1 MEQFIE
7 ADFGKDCQIV
17 MVPKLSVEDGIE
29 AARQILKYCSFDYDR
44 CYYGVEC
51 LRVYRK
57 KFDEINQV
65 FMKTP
70 LHDYSSD
77 SADSFRY
84 MAIQANKKYLPVPS
98 MHESINNAIAKSG
111 EYSLES
117 LFNDREAAKSQ
128 NSIRSRRV

>member
-1 MEQFIE
+1 
-7 ADFGKDCQIV
+7 
-17 MVPKLSVEDGIE
+17 
-29 AARQILKYCSFDYDR
+29 
-44 CYYGVEC
+44 VEC

-84 MAIQANKKYLPVPS
+84 MAIQANKKYLPAPGV
-98 MHESINNAIAKSG
+98 HESINNAIIKNS
-111 EYSLES
+111 EYSMND
-117 LFNDREAAKSQ
+117 LFKQ
-128 NSIRSRRV
+128 NEQSKNRNSFKSRRV